1 MSRGA
6 RAHTHRNRFL
16 QRVHERIHGLL
27 LLFDLPLE
35 ITALRGWKSAG
46 GQGRLSDAT
55 RDGAERCRAGA
66 RPSAAALAGSTH
78 RGAIILRTALEGD
91 HTLQEIAVRRRV
103 YTRTVGRVA
112 VSLEARGRRRGGRQ
126 RLRSWRAWNASTPLL
141 PARPHTHTPPRCLA
155 RTAAPPSQPTRASQ
169 GAARERNSRRAA
181 THPPAAT
188 WSVGTPPAS
197 TRPTWSALGGR
208 RLTARAQ
215 RGARWG
221 GSPVLAHSWGSLCC
235 CGFSAAL
242 VHSGAPP
249 AFSLH
254 SCDVSSGMCLERL
267 ESLTPSK
274 NRMEKKGTPRV
285 ARRLLASQ
293 LLGGAGSSS
302 NDSMRQLIALA
313 RACGLM
319 RHLPMAKPRRMPMD
333 GERIREAMGGPA
345 RVRPGVP
352 MTHTMA
358 SEARGS
364 GTAVAASKR
373 HLTVTARSASDLA
386 CSRR

>member
-1 MSRGA
+1 M
-6 RAHTHRNRFL
+6 
-16 QRVHERIHGLL
+16 
-27 LLFDLPLE
+27 
-35 ITALRGWKSAG
+35 
-46 GQGRLSDAT
+46 
-55 RDGAERCRAGA
+55 
-66 RPSAAALAGSTH
+66 
-78 RGAIILRTALEGD
+78 
-91 HTLQEIAVRRRV
+91 
-103 YTRTVGRVA
+103 
-112 VSLEARGRRRGGRQ
+112 
-126 RLRSWRAWNASTPLL
+126 
-141 PARPHTHTPPRCLA
+141 
-155 RTAAPPSQPTRASQ
+155 
-169 GAARERNSRRAA
+169 
-181 THPPAAT
+181 
-188 WSVGTPPAS
+188 
-197 TRPTWSALGGR
+197 
-208 RLTARAQ
+208 
-215 RGARWG
+215 
-221 GSPVLAHSWGSLCC
+221 LAHSWGSLCC

-364 GTAVAASKR
+364 GTAYEHGHGGASRLSKR
-373 HLTVTARSASDLA
+373 HLSLKRPERGGARYRTATVESSYYAVLLISLGSLGILAAECRNRIVHGRSMQSSSITKSVRAQKSV
-386 CSRR
+386 